1 MNSLIIDVVYDLIV
15 DYDEIQNNII
25 KLMQYYLL
33 EPLDLNIKQ
42 LLQLYLQ
49 HAYEFR
55 VGELVIIRNRNL
67 NIDPILLSR
76 TPREVFRNNFSWKP
90 WSINSVDK
98 YIAELVIDYNNFFL
112 VRQQDEY
119 NWNNKRI
126 RCKYNPPSNRLIRYT
141 DQCIHKFYL
150 K

>member
-1 MNSLIIDVVYDLIV
+1 MNSLIIDVVYDLLV

-42 LLQLYLQ
+42 LVQLYLQ

-55 VGELVIIRNRNL
+55 VGDLIIIRNRNL

-76 TPREVFRNNFSWKP
+76 TPGEVFRNNFSWKQ

-98 YIAELVIDYNNFFL
+98 YIDELVIDYNNFFSSKAA
-112 VRQQDEY
+112 R
-119 NWNNKRI
+119 
-126 RCKYNPPSNRLIRYT
+126 
-141 DQCIHKFYL
+141 
-150 K
+150 